1 MAGGPNEVADSTA
14 GWAKLQ
20 LASEAAAGRPREV
33 VDGGAGQAAASRPH
47 KVGWQTLQPHNG
59 AWINQEEQ

>member
-20 LASEAAAGRPREV
+20 LASEAAAGGMGCPIFR
-33 VDGGAGQAAASRPH
+33 DKLKGTTG
-47 KVGWQTLQPHNG
+47 K
-59 AWINQEEQ
+59 